1 VPLAGEFESL
11 PRLVAWRFSGVRT
24 GWERAR
30 ITVGSGRIRAT
41 GVSRGVDADEG
52 IPWRIAYDIR
62 WDHRWRFRRA
72 LVRSR
77 DAVRHIERT
86 DANGWRIDGSPRPE
100 FADCI
105 DLDLQVSLLTNT
117 APAHR
122 FATSR
127 RTSSAP
133 AVYLTSTLD
142 VVRLEQVYRR
152 LPGAGAR
159 FDYDS
164 PDHGYRAILSFAADG
179 LVTDYPFIG
188 ARRTATSSRERSR

>member
-1 VPLAGEFESL
+1 VI
-11 PRLVAWRFSGVRT
+11 VAWRFAGVRN

-30 ITVGSGRIRAT
+30 VTTVGGSIHAT

-52 IPWRIAYDIR
+52 IPWRVAYDVR

-77 DAVRHIERT
+77 NAVRRVER
-86 DANGWRIDGSPRPE
+86 DDSSGWRIDGRPRPE

-117 APAHR
+117 APVHR
-122 FATSR
+122 FATYR
-127 RTSSAP
+127 RAAPAP
-133 AVYLTSTLD
+133 AVYLTSTLE
-142 VVRLEQVYRR
+142 VERLEQIYRR
-152 LPGAGAR
+152 LPGDGIR

-164 PDHGYRAILSFAADG
+164 PQHGYHAVLTFAADG

-188 ARRTATSSRERSR
+188 RRVGAAATSSRERSR